1 MNFNQLNKQEKFSI
15 RKYKSVGAASAMI
28 GALFFLSSGSIVS
41 AHESTSSNE
50 AIVQPKNLETVSE
63 TPMSE
68 TDVKSSETNKTSS
81 SKQEQPIDAL
91 RTADL
96 RASDK
101 SATDTSSITD
111 ESEKKRSIQM
121 KNN

>member
-15 RKYKSVGAASAMI
+15 RRYKSVGAASAMI

-50 AIVQPKNLETVSE
+50 SIVQPKGIETVSE
-63 TPMSE
+63 TNE
-68 TDVKSSETNKTSS
+68 TSS
-81 SKQEQPIDAL
+81 SKQEQPIDSL
-91 RTADL
+91 GTADL

-111 ESEKKRSIQM
+111 ESEKKVNPDEKTI
-121 KNN
+121 K

>member
-15 RKYKSVGAASAMI
+15 RRYKSVGASSAMI

-50 AIVQPKNLETVSE
+50 SIVQPKGIETVSE
-63 TPMSE
+63 TNE
-68 TDVKSSETNKTSS
+68 TSS
-81 SKQEQPIDAL
+81 SKQEQPIDSL
-91 RTADL
+91 GTADL

-101 SATDTSSITD
+101 SATDASSITD
-111 ESEKKRSIQM
+111 ESEKRSIQM